1 MHAPCSL
8 RSEQIHA
15 GALLRDRGIR
25 CPEVP
30 MSRITPFPTAVVL
43 SPGVWRQFVGAAT
56 DNDSARQSAQRL
68 TALLDSVLTSAP
80 RTVQCPVEL
89 KCHSP
94 QRGNTSPASVPPR
107 LQLARITPRSGP
119 AFLFIRLADEIT
131 VDIAA
136 L

>member
-1 MHAPCSL
+1 
-8 RSEQIHA
+8 
-15 GALLRDRGIR
+15 
-25 CPEVP
+25 
-30 MSRITPFPTAVVL
+30 MSRNSPFSTAVVL
-43 SPGVWRQFVGAAT
+43 SPGVWRQLVGAAT

-68 TALLDSVLTSAP
+68 AALLDSVLTSAP

-94 QRGNTSPASVPPR
+94 QRADAPPALHPPL
-107 LQLARITPRSGP
+107 LQLARINPRSGP